1 MSSML
6 PVAVY
11 GLKVPAGDVMIPAI
25 VDFPA
30 TFHITMAAIDPSDAP
45 EHTGTASGDGPA
57 RATLK
62 IVYDPMGPSENDDS
76 EDSDDE
82 ENYLKALLE
91 GRESDDEEDEDDDES
106 SSDDEEKN
114 GGPSDPTKTKKAR
127 KEAAVQQMMEALAKS
142 QDEDEDEMDVDNSP
156 AVNGVLSKSKSNKG
170 KGKALAEDSEDDE
183 SLGEDDSEDSMG
195 SMDELVLCTLD
206 PQKNYQQPLDIT
218 IPEDQRAYFKVS
230 GTHAIYLTGNYVI
243 PADNSH
249 NHQHELYDG
258 EDEEDEYDM
267 SPDENELELEA
278 GDEESDELDNL
289 EDPRITELASEDE
302 AEAPKLVKKEVI
314 VQEEP
319 AKKGKNK
326 RAREGSDSEV
336 EPVANLDDIVA
347 KSLKPEEP
355 TTNGEAKLSKK
366 QLKKMKKQKSN
377 AGEAIEAALEN
388 KETKKDDAVDKDSS
402 SLKGDKKVQFAKNLE
417 QGPVSSSDT
426 KTDSKDKAETEAK
439 KGDGKPKA
447 SLGMKTVQGVTIDD
461 KKLGDGPAAKK
472 GDKVG
477 LRYIGKLQ
485 DGKQFDVNKKGTP
498 FRFTIGDGSVIKGW
512 DIGVAGMSVGS
523 ERRII
528 IPAELAYGKKAMP
541 GIPANSKLTFDMKL
555 LEIR

>member
-1 MSSML
+1 M
-6 PVAVY
+6 
-11 GLKVPAGDVMIPAI
+11 
-25 VDFPA
+25 
-30 TFHITMAAIDPSDAP
+30 
-45 EHTGTASGDGPA
+45 
-57 RATLK
+57 
-62 IVYDPMGPSENDDS
+62 
-76 EDSDDE
+76 
-82 ENYLKALLE
+82 
-91 GRESDDEEDEDDDES
+91 
-106 SSDDEEKN
+106 
-114 GGPSDPTKTKKAR
+114 
-127 KEAAVQQMMEALAKS
+127 
-142 QDEDEDEMDVDNSP
+142 
-156 AVNGVLSKSKSNKG
+156 
-170 KGKALAEDSEDDE
+170 
-183 SLGEDDSEDSMG
+183 
-195 SMDELVLCTLD
+195 
-206 PQKNYQQPLDIT
+206 
-218 IPEDQRAYFKVS
+218 
-230 GTHAIYLTGNYVI
+230 I

-485 DGKQFDVNKKGTP
+485 DGKQFDGNSKMILEVTNCIVLTVELVNKKGTP